1 MKTLI
6 EELHDNNVI
15 FSYYGFIDE
24 SVLNE
29 VLRITK
35 SKLEGN
41 KEPIEV
47 VNKVSGVLSECVENI
62 IKHNFYPEDSRVK
75 YKSLLVV
82 SKQGDDYSIDTI
94 NVINDTQKNSIDEN
108 LSYLNSRSKEELKTM
123 RSKNLM
129 NGSDTA
135 VLTAPGLVEL
145 VLKAD
150 DWRCNF
156 NKIENNYLFNIHFR
170 INSQLWSVFFLLVS

>member
-1 MKTLI
+1 MKTLVAD
-6 EELHDNNVI
+6 LHDNNVI

-29 VLRITK
+29 VLRITQ

-41 KEPIEV
+41 KESPQIV
-47 VNKVSGVLSECVENI
+47 SKVSELISDCVDNI

-82 SKQGDDYSIDTI
+82 AKKGNDYSIDTI
-94 NVINDTQKNSIDEN
+94 NKVNEVQKTIIDEH
-108 LSYLNSRSKEELKTM
+108 LDYLNTRSKEDLNSLRAKSFVQTA
-123 RSKNLM
+123 SV
-129 NGSDTA
+129 DT
-135 VLTAPGLVEL
+135 LTAPGLVEL

-150 DWRCNF
+150 DFTF
-156 NKIENNYLFNIHFR
+156 NCKKLEDSYLFNIHFKV
-170 INSQLWSVFFLLVS
+170 NSLN

>member
-6 EELHDNNVI
+6 ADLHDNNVI

-29 VLRITK
+29 VLRITQ

-41 KEPIEV
+41 KESPQIV
-47 VNKVSGVLSECVENI
+47 SKVSEIISDCVDNI

-82 SKQGDDYSIDTI
+82 AKNGKTYSIDTI
-94 NVINDTQKNSIDEN
+94 NKVNEEQKTSIDEHVD
-108 LSYLNSRSKEELKTM
+108 YLNSRSKEELHSM
-123 RSKNLM
+123 RAKSFVQNA
-129 NGSDTA
+129 NVDTI
-135 VLTAPGLVEL
+135 TAPGLVEL

-150 DWRCNF
+150 EFAFNF
-156 NKIENNYLFNIHFR
+156 NKLEDSYLFNIHFKV
-170 INSQLWSVFFLLVS
+170 NSNA